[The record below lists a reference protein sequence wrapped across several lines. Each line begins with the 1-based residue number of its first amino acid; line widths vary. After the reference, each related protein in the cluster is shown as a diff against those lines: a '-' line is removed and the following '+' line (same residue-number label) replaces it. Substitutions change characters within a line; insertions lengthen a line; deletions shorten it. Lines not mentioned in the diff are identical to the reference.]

1 MAKIPTAISVRG
13 TPRCNRFTA
22 ITVIA
27 MKTKSKLWE
36 KRVLAEAHHRGQDQ
50 ANCRRRHAWQRR
62 GDKSVIPVAVID
74 DADREHQHSAWK
86 ADADDCGDG
95 AHHATQLFSDY
106 DRHVGR
112 IQTGKALADRQ
123 HLHEFLVVNPPPFRD
138 EASAK
143 VRHDA
148 AKTRGSNDQKLVE
161 DLES

>member
-1 MAKIPTAISVRG
+1 MASHLVSALCADDG
-13 TPRCNRFTA
+13 TECGQDPDCDQRTWHAQIQPVYRNHCQGDENE
-22 ITVIA
+22 VQVVG
-27 MKTKSKLWE
+27 
-36 KRVLAEAHHRGQDQ
+36 KRLFAEAHHRGQDQ

-123 HLHEFLVVNPPPFRD
+123 LHEFLVVNPM
-138 EASAK
+138 
-143 VRHDA
+143 
-148 AKTRGSNDQKLVE
+148 
-161 DLES
+161 